1 MSDFYGIKP
10 GTIPGFAEAG
20 AGSFMSVTDLPGHT
34 VRNMAMFMDKLR
46 GMHEDDPL
54 AFEVCVRHVASMIED
69 QRREEGRTDPR
80 GTPPDEVQ
88 FPRGRSAAPA
98 RPFASGSN
106 AHRWLRSAGIS
117 PLCGSCH
124 PVKPKARSQPLTC
137 KVRDG
142 LSLHTESA
150 ARFGQTSI
158 PKPA

>member
-1 MSDFYGIKP
+1 MN
-10 GTIPGFAEAG
+10 T
-20 AGSFMSVTDLPGHT
+20 
-34 VRNMAMFMDKLR
+34 AMFMDKLR

-54 AFEVCVRHVASMIED
+54 AFEVCVRHIASMIED

-80 GTPPDEVQ
+80 GNPPDEVQ

-98 RPFASGSN
+98 RRFASGSN